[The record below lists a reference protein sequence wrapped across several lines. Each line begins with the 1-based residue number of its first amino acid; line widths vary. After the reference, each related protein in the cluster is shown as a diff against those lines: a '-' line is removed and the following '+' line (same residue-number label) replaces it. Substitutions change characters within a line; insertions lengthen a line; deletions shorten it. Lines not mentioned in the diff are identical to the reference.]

1 LKGLAYI
8 FVKMLAVP
16 HIECTDRRI
25 GDMETLTYEVIAWNK
40 RRNDNKK
47 KINWEFTREIADEK
61 LSKYYVA

>member
-1 LKGLAYI
+1 
-8 FVKMLAVP
+8 MLAVP